1 MFNKFQTGSILEADS
16 VSPYPGTETE
26 ESHTKN
32 MNNNQYF
39 VIPAVIIG
47 ACLLLGLVAGGY
59 FIGKGSE
66 RFRMDSRTVTVK
78 GLVEQE
84 VKADLAIWTLAFR
97 RAGNDLKAIHDQIC
111 TDRETTIAFLKKQ
124 GFKDNEISQQAV
136 RTIDKLAR
144 EYGGQEVEP
153 FRYLVSSSLILKT
166 SDVDLVVNA
175 IGTTEELLQSG
186 VILYGNETGKANP
199 LYVVTSFN
207 DIRPQLLALST
218 QNARLTARQF
228 AEDSGTQV
236 GRIQSAN
243 QGVIQIFGS
252 DGNDESAPYSPTSTP
267 EKKIR
272 VVSTFVFE
280 LK

>member
-1 MFNKFQTGSILEADS
+1 
-16 VSPYPGTETE
+16 
-26 ESHTKN
+26 
-32 MNNNQYF
+32 
-39 VIPAVIIG
+39 
-47 ACLLLGLVAGGY
+47 
-59 FIGKGSE
+59 
-66 RFRMDSRTVTVK
+66 VTVK

-84 VKADLAIWTLAFR
+84 VKADLAIWTLALR

-111 TDRETTIAFLKKQ
+111 SDRETTIAFLKRQ
-124 GFKDNEISQQAV
+124 GFKDDDISQQPIN
-136 RTIDKLAR
+136 TIDKLAR
-144 EYGGQEVEP
+144 EYGGQETES
-153 FRYLVSSSLILKT
+153 FRYLVSSSLIVKT
-166 SDVDLVVNA
+166 SDVDLVTKA
-175 IGTTEELLQSG
+175 MGTTEELLQAG
-186 VILYGNETGKANP
+186 VILYGNEMGKANP

-228 AEDSGTQV
+228 AADSGTQV

-267 EKKIR
+267 MKKIR